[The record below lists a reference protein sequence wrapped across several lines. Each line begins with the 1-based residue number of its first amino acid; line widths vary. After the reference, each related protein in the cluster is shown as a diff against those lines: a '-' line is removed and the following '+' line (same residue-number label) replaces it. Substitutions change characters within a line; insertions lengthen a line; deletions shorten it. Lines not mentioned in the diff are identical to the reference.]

1 MPNRIPT
8 QGVKT
13 PSVRKSP
20 GATPPAKPK
29 PIPSPTST
37 KQIQYATDSYESGWK
52 VGKYKG
58 QYYSYNAKGKIVK
71 GIKGLPKAGGE

>member
-8 QGVKT
+8 PGIPT
-13 PSVRKSP
+13 PAVRKSP
-20 GATPPAKPK
+20 GATAPAKPV
-29 PIPSPTST
+29 PTPTST
-37 KQIQYATDSYESGWK
+37 KQIKYAVDSNDYNWK
-52 VGKYKG
+52 VGTYKG